1 MTTKNIVIDRLLGSS
16 RLSEVFQV
24 QIEER
29 VYALKKVRLSEHYA
43 ILKREF
49 NCLNT
54 LHHPNIVKVHQW
66 FDDIDSKGCPAFTM
80 TKLNGINGKVFAER
94 LQRLPPN
101 ERHKRI
107 LQIGIQLC
115 SALSHLHQKGWL
127 HRDVKPSN
135 LMFEQESELLL
146 IDFGTV
152 IAHSQT
158 NSPSTGLVGTPR
170 YAAPEQLSGS
180 TLSPACDQFSL
191 GATLY
196 YLLLNRRP
204 FKDRD
209 RTLPIKPVIIDP
221 SVPIHLSD
229 ILMRCM
235 SEHPSNRFSSL
246 QKLGQTLASVQPTD
260 QPLAGRE
267 PVIEE
272 IASCIQRVHRG
283 EQVYVQ
289 FTGTQ
294 GSGKR
299 WAQKTLCDA
308 ARIQGIH
315 VLVLND
321 SDSIDTVL
329 NQLASRTPMIVCS
342 SSSCPP
348 RLGIGAVEI
357 VTHWLSL
364 SEIRRSLFSH
374 APKTPNLTIKAQW
387 LHEQSNGIPALLVP
401 LLMDYTIHDA
411 FHIPQEPELL
421 VPKEWFANLTDAQIS
436 ALQLIGQQGGQGV
449 NFDVLHSTI
458 ASIALP
464 ELNELVD
471 RSLLIQTGSTWRLS
485 CLLIA
490 TYIQHHYPIDE
501 QQQKQWQALTQPL
514 SLVAPSA
521 ISDIDETSAKGH
533 LAKAKKQG
541 ESLLS
546 TLPDKERAA
555 CLVQLGQVHLDIGNH
570 KEAAKLLADATAL
583 SSTVSFG
590 EKSQKLSIYL
600 RSQALRARASLEQH
614 NGSPIGAMHAL
625 DRLSK
630 VIKLHDPWVNSVW
643 QWALGALG
651 DKRQWNAH
659 LYTALSAQT
668 QNRDSHDI
676 RCHFNILRGACAI
689 GELDYAQQLI
699 DELSINCDKF
709 PLLAWEI
716 SRVQSLLQTS
726 PPPKVGTLVYDL
738 SIEDIFLFKRRWVR
752 VKGKHPDPTWHY

>member
-1 MTTKNIVIDRLLGSS
+1 MTERHVVIDRLLGSS
-16 RLSEVFQV
+16 RLSEVLQV

-29 VYALKKVRLSEHYA
+29 VYALKRVRLSEHYA
-43 ILKREF
+43 ILKKEF
-49 NCLNT
+49 KCLNT

-66 FDDIDSKGCPAFTM
+66 FDDINNKGCPAFTM
-80 TKLNGINGKVFAER
+80 TKINGINGKVFAER

-115 SALSHLHQKGWL
+115 SALSHLHEKGWL

-135 LMFEQESELLL
+135 LMFEQDSELLL

-152 IAHSQT
+152 IPYPPT
-158 NSPSTGLVGTPR
+158 NSPTTGLVGTPR
-170 YAAPEQLSGS
+170 YAAPEQLNGS
-180 TLSPACDQFSL
+180 TLSPSCDQFSL

-196 YLLLNRRP
+196 YLLLNQRP
-204 FKDRD
+204 FESRD
-209 RTLPIKPVIIDP
+209 RTPPVKPVIIDP

-235 SEHPSNRFSSL
+235 NEHPSNRFPSL
-246 QKLGQTLASVQPTD
+246 EGLGQALAGVQPTD

-267 PVIEE
+267 HVIEE

-299 WAQKTLCDA
+299 WAQKTLCEA
-308 ARIQGIH
+308 AQSQGIK
-315 VLVLND
+315 VFVLND

-329 NQLASRTPMIVCS
+329 NQLTSRAPMIVCS
-342 SSSCPP
+342 SSVCPP
-348 RLGIGAVEI
+348 RLGIRAIEI
-357 VTHWLSL
+357 AIHWLSL

-374 APKTPNLTIKAQW
+374 APKTPNITVKAQW

-421 VPKEWFANLTDAQIS
+421 IPSEWFANLMDTQTL
-436 ALQLIGQQGGQGV
+436 ALQLIDQQGGQGV
-449 NFDVLHSTI
+449 SFEILQHTI
-458 ASIALP
+458 PSITLQ
-464 ELNELVD
+464 ELNVLED
-471 RSLLIQTGSTWRLS
+471 RSLLLQTGLTWRLS
-485 CLLIA
+485 CKLISK
-490 TYIQHHYPIDE
+490 YIRHHYPIDE
-501 QQQKQWQALTQPL
+501 QRKKQWEKLTQPIEHIK
-514 SLVAPSA
+514 PHI
-521 ISDIDETSAKGH
+521 ISNIDELSAKGF
-533 LAKAKKQG
+533 LARAKEQG
-541 ESLLS
+541 EALLS
-546 TLPDKERAA
+546 SLPDKDRAA

-570 KEAAKLLADATAL
+570 KEAAKVLADATAL
-583 SSTVSFG
+583 SSTVSFV
-590 EKSQKLSIYL
+590 EPSQKLNIYL

-630 VIKLHDPWVNSVW
+630 VVKLNDPWVTSVW

-651 DKRQWNAH
+651 DKRQWTAH
-659 LYTALSAQT
+659 LSTALSTQT
-668 QNRDSHDI
+668 QNRDSHDL

-689 GELDYAQQLI
+689 GDLDYAQQLI
-699 DELSINCDKF
+699 DELFVACEQF
-709 PLLAWEI
+709 PLLSWEI

-738 SIEDIFLFKRRWVR
+738 SIEEIFLFKKRWVR